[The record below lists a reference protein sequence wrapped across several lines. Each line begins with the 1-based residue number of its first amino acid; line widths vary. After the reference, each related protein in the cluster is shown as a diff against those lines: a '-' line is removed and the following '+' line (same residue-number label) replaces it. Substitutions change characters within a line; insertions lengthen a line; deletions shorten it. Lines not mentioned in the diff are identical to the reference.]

1 MVIFQPRQEF
11 QRSCQHYLLIMLFF
25 NTSQNFS
32 SDFSSRSP
40 QSCCKNSCQTCKF
53 VYKTINSVV
62 SSVSVTDVMS
72 GSALLP
78 FPNEAAWRSAQH
90 DFPNLHRAFT
100 YLKHGTRPSLK
111 ARNLKHLWRCLGIT
125 ILDKQRLIIV
135 NKEDPFASRRSLI
148 LVPHKLLPGITT
160 VIHLYMKGSSK
171 RQLKFVFNCH
181 FFGINNDTIINHVVD
196 QCSQCNALKS
206 IPKEVFDQSSSLASN
221 SPSEVFFTDILR

>member
-40 QSCCKNSCQTCKF
+40 QSCCKNSCQICKF

-148 LVPHKLLPGITT
+148 LVPHKLLPGITSDT
-160 VIHLYMKGSSK
+160 SLYEGLFETPTQICF
-171 RQLKFVFNCH
+171 QLP
-181 FFGINNDTIINHVVD
+181 
-196 QCSQCNALKS
+196 L
-206 IPKEVFDQSSSLASN
+206 
-221 SPSEVFFTDILR
+221 LRYQ